1 MLTNEPDVDKLN
13 SFLAS
18 EMSAFKTYGQAKER
32 ILDDVIRDQ
41 LEGCEL
47 SHRQRI
53 QHLKESIVELGAMP
67 IEEDCPVWNSFS
79 SLLAE
84 NVRGIKDKEAVTVLE
99 EEEELGLKLY
109 QMELE
114 NADGHVRELMLDKL
128 LPAQEYTHD
137 AISILKFSISQPA
150 L

>member
-1 MLTNEPDVDKLN
+1 MLTNEPNIDKLN

-32 ILDDVIRDQ
+32 IVDDVIRDQ
-41 LEGCEL
+41 LEGCES

-53 QHLKESIVELGAMP
+53 QHLKDSIVELGAMP
-67 IEEDCPVWNSFS
+67 IEADCPVWNSFAN
-79 SLLAE
+79 LLAD
-84 NVRGIKDKEAVTVLE
+84 NLLGIKDKEAVIALE

-114 NADGHVRELMLDKL
+114 SADGHVRELMLEKL

-137 AISILKFSISQPA
+137 AISILKFSIS
-150 L
+150 